1 MYITYKNGSEYLL
14 DYDEAAHS
22 YKVEGIKV
30 PSVTRVVDGCFPKY
44 LVDWALSIGEEEY
57 HRVIDEAL
65 EIGNDTHKW
74 IEYYIN
80 NQHAW
85 DATDGLRLSNDL
97 RSKETL
103 DSVKAFIKWEREFKP
118 QWIDAERKIYCDKYK
133 YAGTVDAVA
142 KINGRVCVIDFK
154 TSKKIYKP
162 YHLQV
167 AAYAQAI
174 KRIDG
179 LGRWPLGIILRLDK
193 ETGEYEQKVFEPKDH
208 FNTFKKCLE
217 LKQWSSLRIKNEKD
231 KLEKKNK
238 VVVTETM
245 MDDERVRD
253 AKANLYGGRWGLY

>member
-14 DYDEAAHS
+14 DYDDAAHS

-30 PSVTRVVDGCFPKY
+30 PSVTRVVDGCFPKH

-65 EIGNDTHKW
+65 EIGNETHKCL
-74 IEYYIN
+74 ESLVNGGPYLTGTSEGSCNSIN
-80 NQHAW
+80 AFDDW
-85 DATDGLRLSNDL
+85 
-97 RSKETL
+97 TL
-103 DSVKAFIKWEREFKP
+103 DFNPEWLDS
-118 QWIDAERKIYCDKYK
+118 ERKIYCDKYK

-167 AAYAQAI
+167 TAYAQAI

>member
-14 DYDEAAHS
+14 DYDDAAHS

-30 PSVTRVVDGCFPKY
+30 PSVTRVVDGCFPKH

-65 EIGNDTHKW
+65 EIGNYTHEW
-74 IEYYIN
+74 IERYISEGHNYFGMDEPGN
-80 NQHAW
+80 NNSIEAFLAW
-85 DATDGLRLSNDL
+85 
-97 RSKETL
+97 E
-103 DSVKAFIKWEREFKP
+103 EEFKP
-118 QWIDAERKIYCDKYK
+118 EWIDAERKIYCDKYK

-167 AAYAQAI
+167 TAYAQAI

-179 LGRWPLGIILRLDK
+179 FGRWPLGIILRLDK

-208 FNTFKKCLE
+208 FNVFKKCLE
-217 LKQWSSLRIKNEKD
+217 LRQWSSLRIKNDKG
-231 KLEKKNK
+231 KLEKTK
-238 VVVTETM
+238 
-245 MDDERVRD
+245 
-253 AKANLYGGRWGLY
+253 